1 MIKKDFL
8 QVFMT
13 LFGLTIAGLI
23 VIVGFY
29 IVFSQRIVVFQSWPK
44 EIRTIFGVFIIS
56 YGLFRSVVIY
66 QKNKNRRDS
75 ENESEF

>member
-75 ENESEF
+75 EDESEF

>member
-13 LFGLTIAGLI
+13 FFGLTVAGLI

-29 IVFSQRIVVFQSWPK
+29 IVFSQRIQLFQSWPK
-44 EIRTIFGVFIIS
+44 EIRTIFGIFIIS

-75 ENESEF
+75 DNESEF

>member
-1 MIKKDFL
+1 
-8 QVFMT
+8 MT